1 MAWTKVVIEDSSGH
15 IAQTSTLADDIKIN
29 PGGTAPEV
37 LFQSGNNTTSSINR
51 GSAYQVLR
59 MDSGGTGLEYSGDI
73 VETRDTD
80 QDIAGEKYFTDRFG
94 PKAPADAAAGG
105 AGTANKDTGHLTY
118 HYKYWNGSAST
129 DIKVQEQ
136 VRSIADE
143 VNPEQWEW
151 VIGPM
156 NSGNNAETDMVLSVD
171 YTGSVMAKKNL
182 YLTGGIIGDANK
194 ATTMTV
200 GADFDS
206 SDAGSLKIEDKLAVM
221 GNVIQ
226 GTGGATMTMNGT
238 KDVTFANDVTVTG
251 DLLVSG
257 DTVTVNAA
265 TLSIE
270 DKIIELAN
278 GATNAATASLSGIN
292 VNTTNSTQ
300 EPTLLWTNGAIL
312 TGWGVKPEGEDA
324 TYALAVQTQSTSAG
338 TGNSAG
344 VGTFHYDTSG
354 QDLYIRTS

>member
-15 IAQTSTLADDIKIN
+15 VAQTAAKADHLSTTTDN
-29 PGGTAPEV
+29 GPELV
-37 LFQSGNNTTSSINR
+37 YQTDSGTTSYIDKGTS
-51 GSAYQVLR
+51 YQVLQ
-59 MDSGGTGLEYSGDI
+59 MASNAASIGWVSTM
-73 VETRDTD
+73 VETRDID

-136 VRSIADE
+136 VRSIADN

-194 ATTMTV
+194 VTAMTV

-206 SDAGSLKIEDKLAVM
+206 SDPGSLKIEDKLAVM

-300 EPTLLWTNGAIL
+300 DPTLLWTNAAIL

-338 TGNSAG
+338 AGNSAG